1 MIWQNKSFSN
11 IAADHLDNN
20 WSRRESCCVF
30 GIMAEFVKVV
40 ERLSYIK
47 PDVNIFSSARIP
59 TNQTYYGLA
68 EQITLQL
75 SDADFSANLG
85 GGPSAMEATNKVTYS
100 EKSTGIGLKI
110 QLVDHHASNSSY
122 ATTNFCS
129 PSNCA
134 GITSRWR
141 PPGLPELQIEPLE
154 TEDPLLEEP
163 LVIIRKR
170 GEDKVEEYQIDGRI
184 QVIKVTPRIGFPY
197 YLYDDTG
204 DASYISDGV
213 LDDGVRPPMW
223 SIFTF

>member
-1 MIWQNKSFSN
+1 MIWQNKSLNN

-20 WSRRESCCVF
+20 WSRRESWHVF
-30 GIMAEFVKVV
+30 GIMAEFVEGV

-47 PDVNIFSSARIP
+47 PDVNIFSRVRTPANRP
-59 TNQTYYGLA
+59 YYGLT

-75 SDADFSANLG
+75 SDTDSLVSLG
-85 GGPSAMEATNKVTYS
+85 GGPSSMEVTSKVTYS

-110 QLVDHHASNSSY
+110 QLWTTIHLILLMLLLIFAAP
-122 ATTNFCS
+122 ATAQELV
-129 PSNCA
+129 PLQ
-134 GITSRWR
+134 
-141 PPGLPELQIEPLE
+141 PPDLPQLQPEPLE

-184 QVIKVTPRIGFPY
+184 QVIKVTPLIGFPY

>member
-47 PDVNIFSSARIP
+47 PEVNIFSSARTP
-59 TNQTYYGLA
+59 ANHPYYGLA
-68 EQITLQL
+68 EQIALQL

-110 QLVDHHASNSSY
+110 QLWTTMHLILLMLLLIFAAP
-122 ATTNFCS
+122 ATAQELQ
-129 PSNCA
+129 PLEA
-134 GITSRWR
+134 
-141 PPGLPELQIEPLE
+141 PGLPELQIEPLE

>member
-20 WSRRESCCVF
+20 WSRSESCCVF

-47 PDVNIFSSARIP
+47 PDVNIISSARTP
-59 TNQTYYGLA
+59 TNQPYYGLA

-85 GGPSAMEATNKVTYS
+85 GGPSAMEATNKITYS
-100 EKSTGIGLKI
+100 EKSTSIGPKI
-110 QLVDHHASNSSY
+110 QLWTTMHLILLMLLLIFAAP
-122 ATTNFCS
+122 ATAQELV
-129 PSNCA
+129 PLE
-134 GITSRWR
+134 

>member
-1 MIWQNKSFSN
+1 MIWQNKSLSN
-11 IAADHLDNN
+11 ITAGHLDNN
-20 WSRRESCCVF
+20 WSMQKSCCVF
-30 GIMAEFVKVV
+30 GIMAEFVKGV

-47 PDVNIFSSARIP
+47 PDVAIFSDAHTP
-59 TNQTYYGLA
+59 TNRPYYGLA

-75 SDADFSANLG
+75 SNADFSANLG
-85 GGPSAMEATNKVTYS
+85 GGPSAMEATDKLIYS
-100 EKSTGIGLKI
+100 EKSTGISLKI
-110 QLVDHHASNSSY
+110 KLWTTMHLILLMLLLIFSAP
-122 ATTNFCS
+122 ATAQELL
-129 PSNCA
+129 PLQ
-134 GITSRWR
+134 
-141 PPGLPELQIEPLE
+141 PPDLPQLQIEPLV
-154 TEDPLLEEP
+154 TDDPLLEEP

-170 GEDKVEEYQIDGRI
+170 GEDKVEEYRIDGRI

>member
-1 MIWQNKSFSN
+1 MIWQNKSLNN

-20 WSRRESCCVF
+20 WSRRESWHVF
-30 GIMAEFVKVV
+30 GIMAEFVEGV

-47 PDVNIFSSARIP
+47 PDINIFSRVRTPANRP
-59 TNQTYYGLA
+59 YYGLT

-75 SDADFSANLG
+75 SDTDSLASLG
-85 GGPSAMEATNKVTYS
+85 GGANSMEVTSKVTYS
-100 EKSTGIGLKI
+100 EKSTSIGLKI
-110 QLVDHHASNSSY
+110 QLWTTIHLILLMLLLIFAAP
-122 ATTNFCS
+122 ATAQELV
-129 PSNCA
+129 PLQ
-134 GITSRWR
+134 
-141 PPGLPELQIEPLE
+141 PPDLPQLQPEPLE

-184 QVIKVTPRIGFPY
+184 QVIKVTPLIGFPY

>member
-1 MIWQNKSFSN
+1 MIRQNKSLNN

-20 WSRRESCCVF
+20 WSSRESWYVF
-30 GIMAEFVKVV
+30 GIMAEFVKGV

-47 PDVNIFSSARIP
+47 PNVNNFNRARTP
-59 TNQTYYGLA
+59 ANRPYYELA
-68 EQITLQL
+68 EQIPLQL
-75 SDADFSANLG
+75 SDAGFSVNLG
-85 GGPSAMEATNKVTYS
+85 GDPSFMGVRSKITYS
-100 EKSTGIGLKI
+100 KKLTGIDLKT
-110 QLVDHHASNSSY
+110 QLWTTIHLILLMLLLIFAAP
-122 ATTNFCS
+122 ATAQELV
-129 PSNCA
+129 PLQ
-134 GITSRWR
+134 
-141 PPGLPELQIEPLE
+141 PPDLPQLQPEPLE

-184 QVIKVTPRIGFPY
+184 QVIKVTPLIGFPY

-213 LDDGVRPPMW
+213 LDDGIRPPMW

>member
-47 PDVNIFSSARIP
+47 PDVNIFSSARTP
-59 TNQTYYGLA
+59 TNQPYYGLA

-85 GGPSAMEATNKVTYS
+85 GGPSAMEATNKITYS
-100 EKSTGIGLKI
+100 EKSTSIGLKI
-110 QLVDHHASNSSY
+110 QLWTTMHLILLILLLIF
-122 ATTNFCS
+122 ATPATAQELV
-129 PSNCA
+129 PLQ
-134 GITSRWR
+134 
-141 PPGLPELQIEPLE
+141 PPDLPELQIEPLE

>member
-1 MIWQNKSFSN
+1 MIWQNKSLNN

-20 WSRRESCCVF
+20 WSSRESWHVF
-30 GIMAEFVKVV
+30 GIMAEFVEGV

-47 PDVNIFSSARIP
+47 PDVNIFSRVRTPANRP
-59 TNQTYYGLA
+59 YYGLT

-75 SDADFSANLG
+75 SDTDSLVSLG
-85 GGPSAMEATNKVTYS
+85 GGPSSMEVTSKVTYS

-110 QLVDHHASNSSY
+110 QLWTTIHLILLMLLLIFAAP
-122 ATTNFCS
+122 ATAQELV
-129 PSNCA
+129 PLQ
-134 GITSRWR
+134 
-141 PPGLPELQIEPLE
+141 PPDLPQLQPEPLE

-184 QVIKVTPRIGFPY
+184 QVIKVTPLIGFPY

>member
-1 MIWQNKSFSN
+1 MIWQNKSLNN

-20 WSRRESCCVF
+20 WSSRESWHVF
-30 GIMAEFVKVV
+30 GIMAEFVEGV

-47 PDVNIFSSARIP
+47 PDVNIFSRVRTPANRP
-59 TNQTYYGLA
+59 YYGLT

-75 SDADFSANLG
+75 SDTDSLASLG
-85 GGPSAMEATNKVTYS
+85 GGPSSMEVTSKVTYS

-110 QLVDHHASNSSY
+110 QLWTTIHLILLMLLLIFAAP
-122 ATTNFCS
+122 ATAQELV
-129 PSNCA
+129 PLQ
-134 GITSRWR
+134 
-141 PPGLPELQIEPLE
+141 PPDLPQLQPEPLE

-184 QVIKVTPRIGFPY
+184 QVIKVTPLIGFPY

>member
-1 MIWQNKSFSN
+1 MLWQNKSLNN

-20 WSRRESCCVF
+20 WSSRESWYVF
-30 GIMAEFVKVV
+30 GIMAEFVEGV

-47 PDVNIFSSARIP
+47 SDVNIFSRVRTPANRP
-59 TNQTYYGLA
+59 YYRLA
-68 EQITLQL
+68 EKITLQL
-75 SDADFSANLG
+75 SDTDFSENLG
-85 GGPSAMEATNKVTYS
+85 GGPSSMEVTSKVTYS
-100 EKSTGIGLKI
+100 EKSPGIGLKI
-110 QLVDHHASNSSY
+110 QLW
-122 ATTNFCS
+122 TTMHLILLMLLLIFAA
-129 PSNCA
+129 PVTA
-134 GITSRWR
+134 QELVPLQ
-141 PPGLPELQIEPLE
+141 PPDLPQLQPEPLE

-170 GEDKVEEYQIDGRI
+170 GEDKVEEYRIDGRI
-184 QVIKVTPRIGFPY
+184 EVIKVTPLIGFPY

>member
-1 MIWQNKSFSN
+1 MIWQNKSLNN

-20 WSRRESCCVF
+20 WSSRESWYVF
-30 GIMAEFVKVV
+30 GIMAEFVEGV
-40 ERLSYIK
+40 EHLSYIK
-47 PDVNIFSSARIP
+47 SDVNIFSRVRTPANRP
-59 TNQTYYGLA
+59 YYRLA
-68 EQITLQL
+68 EKITLQL
-75 SDADFSANLG
+75 SDTDFSENLG
-85 GGPSAMEATNKVTYS
+85 GGPSSMEVTNKVTYS
-100 EKSTGIGLKI
+100 EKSPDIGLKI
-110 QLVDHHASNSSY
+110 QLW
-122 ATTNFCS
+122 TTIHLILLMLLLIFAA
-129 PSNCA
+129 PA
-134 GITSRWR
+134 AEQELVPLE

-184 QVIKVTPRIGFPY
+184 QVIKVTPLIGFPY

>member
-1 MIWQNKSFSN
+1 MIWQNKSLSN
-11 IAADHLDNN
+11 IEAGHLDNN
-20 WSRRESCCVF
+20 WSRRESWCVF
-30 GIMAEFVKVV
+30 GIMAEFVEGV

-47 PDVNIFSSARIP
+47 PEVNISSSVRTPANHP
-59 TNQTYYGLA
+59 YYGVA
-68 EQITLQL
+68 ERITLQL

-85 GGPSAMEATNKVTYS
+85 GGPSAMETANKVRYS
-100 EKSTGIGLKI
+100 EKSSGIGLKI
-110 QLVDHHASNSSY
+110 QLW
-122 ATTNFCS
+122 TTMQLILLMLLLIFAA
-129 PSNCA
+129 PVTA
-134 GITSRWR
+134 QELVPLQ
-141 PPGLPELQIEPLE
+141 PPDLPQLQPEPLE

-184 QVIKVTPRIGFPY
+184 EVIKVTPRIGFPY